1 MPACPYRAYYF
12 LRKLTNP
19 QHGSTESC
27 LLLLLLLL
35 LLLATTLCFSSG
47 GFTYVSGQPHSLS
60 KANGHGKVC
69 VHCKQRGMVTSR
81 GKLRQ
86 TRFKC
91 WPCNACLCR
100 WPCFVDYHKIRSIP
114 HIPPP

>member
-1 MPACPYRAYYF
+1 MEDGLNSAATR
-12 LRKLTNP
+12 LTIF
-19 QHGSTESC
+19 GS
-27 LLLLLLLL
+27 
-35 LLLATTLCFSSG
+35 SS
-47 GFTYVSGQPHSLS
+47 PHSLS

-69 VHCKQRGMVTSR
+69 IHCKRRGILTSR

-91 WPCNACLCR
+91 WACNACLCR
-100 WPCFVDYHKIRSIP
+100 WPCFTEYHELRSIP